1 MNAEMIWKELQLSLT
16 QNGEQLQFSVNLE
29 YPGYPEYSQYSE
41 NPGSSEYSQ
50 YCESPEYKAK
60 SIQLVQQDERA
71 PHLPGCPNRPVS
83 SPIRRGTRGF
93 PEAIAHPC
101 YSTEKRD

>member
-29 YPGYPEYSQYSE
+29 YPEYS
-41 NPGSSEYSQ
+41 EYTQ

-71 PHLPGCPNRPVS
+71 PHLPGCPNRPVAS
-83 SPIRRGTRGF
+83 SVRRRYKGISRG
-93 PEAIAHPC
+93 
-101 YSTEKRD
+101 YSTSVLQH